1 MLLLSRNKLNK
12 LRLYFSIFREL
23 LWFLLFIYMEKYFE
37 KFQRNNLLEE
47 VNGLICQK
55 KYLLKLLL
63 VQQLTSLPLITC
75 LVLLNLFF

>member
-1 MLLLSRNKLNK
+1 MNFYGS
-12 LRLYFSIFREL
+12 YFSSI
-23 LWFLLFIYMEKYFE
+23 WKNISK

-75 LVLLNLFF
+75 LVLLNLFFKYFMR